1 MLLKNLSYRLKRFFQ
16 GESGVVEKVEKLE
29 PSYYRNKINDV
40 KDYYGNL
47 PQKLI
52 IRNPLGKLVTILSPT
67 TTETLPDNVGLF
79 DAQVYKKYKPG
90 DTFP

>member
-1 MLLKNLSYRLKRFFQ
+1 MVIKNLMYRIKRFFQ

-29 PSYYRNKINDV
+29 PSYFGNKINDAR
-40 KDYYGNL
+40 DYHGSL

-52 IRNPLGKLVTILSPT
+52 IRNPLGQLVTKLSPM

-79 DAQVYKKYKPG
+79 YASVYKKYKPG
-90 DTFP
+90 DIFS